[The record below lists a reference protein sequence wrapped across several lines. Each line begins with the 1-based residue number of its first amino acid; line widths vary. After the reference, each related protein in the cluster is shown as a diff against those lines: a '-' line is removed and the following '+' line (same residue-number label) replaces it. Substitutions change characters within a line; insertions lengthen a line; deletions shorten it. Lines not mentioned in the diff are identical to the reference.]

1 VVVRAD
7 DGGVVHTCVGSMSSS
22 RADGSAPSSDSVS

>member
-7 DGGVVHTCVGSMSSS
+7 DGGVVHTCVGSTPSS